1 MVVNKH
7 IMHSYRA
14 KRSANMLKSYLR
26 HRMADRR
33 IDDITQLIEISGV
46 SRNSINKL
54 FRGANLETL
63 KLETLI
69 KLCDALECNLSDL
82 IEYKFNGREPM

>member
-1 MVVNKH
+1 
-7 IMHSYRA
+7 
-14 KRSANMLKSYLR
+14 MLKSYLR
-26 HRMADRR
+26 HRMADKS

-82 IEYKFNGREPM
+82 VEYKYK

>member
-1 MVVNKH
+1 
-7 IMHSYRA
+7 
-14 KRSANMLKSYLR
+14 MLKSYLR
-26 HRMADRR
+26 HRMADKSV
-33 IDDITQLIEISGV
+33 DDITQLIKISGV

-54 FRGANLETL
+54 FRSVNLETI

-82 IEYKFNGREPM
+82 IEYKYNH

>member
-1 MVVNKH
+1 MNV
-7 IMHSYRA
+7 
-14 KRSANMLKSYLR
+14 LKSYLR
-26 HRMADRR
+26 HRMADKN
-33 IDDITQLIEISGV
+33 IGDITQLIEISGV

-54 FRGANLETL
+54 FRGTNLKTL

-82 IEYKFNGREPM
+82 VEYKH

>member
-1 MVVNKH
+1 
-7 IMHSYRA
+7 
-14 KRSANMLKSYLR
+14 MLKSYLR
-26 HRMADRR
+26 HRMADRS

-82 IEYKFNGREPM
+82 VEYKYR

>member
-1 MVVNKH
+1 MFFILISIVCVAMKKTKESND
-7 IMHSYRA
+7 
-14 KRSANMLKSYLR
+14 MLKSYLR
-26 HRMADRR
+26 HRMADKS

-54 FRGANLETL
+54 FRGTSLETL
-63 KLETLI
+63 KLETLL

-82 IEYKFNGREPM
+82 VEYKYNR

>member
-1 MVVNKH
+1 
-7 IMHSYRA
+7 
-14 KRSANMLKSYLR
+14 MLKSYLR
-26 HRMADRR
+26 HRMADKS

-54 FRGANLETL
+54 FRGTSLETL
-63 KLETLI
+63 KLETLL

-82 IEYKFNGREPM
+82 VEYKYNR

>member
-1 MVVNKH
+1 
-7 IMHSYRA
+7 
-14 KRSANMLKSYLR
+14 MLKSYLR
-26 HRMADRR
+26 HRMADKS

-54 FRGANLETL
+54 FRGVSLETL

-82 IEYKFNGREPM
+82 VEYKYNG